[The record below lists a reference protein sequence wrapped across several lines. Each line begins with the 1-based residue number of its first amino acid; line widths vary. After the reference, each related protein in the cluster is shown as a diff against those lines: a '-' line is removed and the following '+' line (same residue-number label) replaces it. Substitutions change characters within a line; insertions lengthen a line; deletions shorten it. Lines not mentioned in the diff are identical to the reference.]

1 MMESIWIMPRSTARS
16 MDSPARQN
24 GPRKPSRSARK
35 ARTSPRDL
43 TGRDFGAPFCKASAL
58 LADAG
63 LGEARHAAV
72 ASGGGAEDGERQG
85 GTGALTQAHAEI
97 EQRRPADCRQQP

>member
-1 MMESIWIMPRSTARS
+1 MIESIWIMPRSTARS
-16 MDSPARQN
+16 MDSAARQN
-24 GPRKPSRSARK
+24 GPRKPNRSARK

-43 TGRDFGAPFCKASAL
+43 AGGDFVATLGKALAL

-72 ASGGGAEDGERQG
+72 ASRGRAEDRDRQG
-85 GTGALTQAHAEI
+85 GTGAFAQAHAEI
-97 EQRRPADCRQQP
+97 EQRRPAD